1 MDTRQGPR
9 VEVTLRVIST
19 IDKSM
24 QDSVSLANGNRFESR
39 AYDISV
45 GGIGLVTKYF
55 LPKGLLL
62 EMEIEG
68 APFGLQERIISK
80 GEVSHC
86 KNIQVHKYKCGV
98 RFTEMADKYT
108 KIIAQFVSSHEK
120 RREPRVSLC
129 SDDEIDGK

>member
-9 VEVTLRVIST
+9 VAVSLRVIST

-24 QDSVSLANGNRFESR
+24 KDSVSLANGNRFEAR

-45 GGIGLVTKYF
+45 GGIGLLTKYF

-68 APFGLQERIISK
+68 APFGLQEIITAK
-80 GEVSHC
+80 GEVAHC
-86 KNIQVHKYKCGV
+86 KNVQVHKYKCGIN
-98 RFTEMADKYT
+98 FTEMADKYV
-108 KIIAQFVSSHEK
+108 KAIVQFISNYEK
-120 RREPRVSLC
+120 RRDPRVNLS
-129 SDDEIDGK
+129 SDNKVKGK